1 MILTLGC
8 FSFSRHSAIRRDR
21 KMLAHAEIRFEP
33 LPFPSVVRSPERR
46 VPNSLLEDGKIRHL
60 TAHEHAFFEGDKES
74 HIYRIEAGLM
84 RLYRLLADGRRQ
96 IIAFRSAGDVIGI
109 GSHGKQFCSAEAVT
123 PVTLR
128 SLPLSVA
135 HRRIREE
142 PLFQAEYLNLLTNE
156 LAETRQ
162 QLAML
167 NKRSASERVAG
178 FISDHCR
185 RSRYTDRVELQVSR
199 NDIADLLGLTIETVS
214 RTLTRLRNQH
224 VIETPHAQSI
234 VITDLDRLEAL
245 ADGNCDCSNSGA
257 KSAKAGR

>member
-1 MILTLGC
+1 
-8 FSFSRHSAIRRDR
+8 
-21 KMLAHAEIRFEP
+21 MLADAEIKFQPLLFQPIGRPEP
-33 LPFPSVVRSPERR
+33 CKTD
-46 VPNSLLEDGKIRHL
+46 SLLEEGNIRHL
-60 TAHEHAFFEGDKES
+60 AAHEHAFFEGDTES

-123 PVTLR
+123 TTTLR

-142 PLFQAEYLNLLTNE
+142 PLFQSEYVNLLTNE
-156 LAETRQ
+156 LAEARQ

-167 NKRSASERVAG
+167 NKRSASERVAA
-178 FISDHCR
+178 FIADHSR
-185 RSRYTDRVELQVSR
+185 RSRHADRVELQVSR
-199 NDIADLLGLTIETVS
+199 NDIADYLGLTIETVS

-224 VIETPHAQSI
+224 VIETPLAQSI
-234 VITDLDRLEAL
+234 VIIDFDRLEDL
-245 ADGNCDCSNSGA
+245 AQGNCAYSQPAAKHSN
-257 KSAKAGR
+257 AGR

>member
-1 MILTLGC
+1 
-8 FSFSRHSAIRRDR
+8 
-21 KMLAHAEIRFEP
+21 MLAYAEIRFDPLHFQSVGRPEP
-33 LPFPSVVRSPERR
+33 CKT
-46 VPNSLLEDGKIRHL
+46 NSLLEEGNIRHL
-60 TAHEHAFFEGDKES
+60 APHEHAFFEGDTES

-123 PVTLR
+123 TVTLR

-142 PLFQAEYLNLLTNE
+142 PLFQSEYVNLLANE
-156 LAETRQ
+156 LAEARQ

-167 NKRSASERVAG
+167 NKRSASERVAA
-178 FISDHCR
+178 FIADHSR
-185 RSRYTDRVELQVSR
+185 RSRHADRVELQLSR
-199 NDIADLLGLTIETVS
+199 NDIADFLGLTIETVS

-224 VIETPHAQSI
+224 VIETPLAQSI
-234 VITDLDRLEAL
+234 VIIDFNRLEDL
-245 ADGNCDCSNSGA
+245 AQGNCACSQPVA
-257 KSAKAGR
+257 KHSNAGR

>member
-1 MILTLGC
+1 
-8 FSFSRHSAIRRDR
+8 
-21 KMLAHAEIRFEP
+21 MLARAEIRIDP

-46 VPNSLLEDGKIRHL
+46 VPNSLLEDGNIRHL
-60 TAHEHAFFEGDKES
+60 AAHEHAFFEGDKES

-142 PLFQAEYLNLLTNE
+142 PFFQSEYLNLLTNE
-156 LAETRQ
+156 LAEARQ

-167 NKRSASERVAG
+167 NKRSASERVAA
-178 FISDHCR
+178 F
-185 RSRYTDRVELQVSR
+185 
-199 NDIADLLGLTIETVS
+199 IAD
-214 RTLTRLRNQH
+214 H
-224 VIETPHAQSI
+224 PA
-234 VITDLDRLEAL
+234 
-245 ADGNCDCSNSGA
+245 
-257 KSAKAGR
+257 

>member
-1 MILTLGC
+1 MVLTLGC

-21 KMLAHAEIRFEP
+21 KMLVCEEIRIDP
-33 LPFPSVVRSPERR
+33 LPFPPLVRSHKRR
-46 VPNSLLEDGKIRHL
+46 ASNSLLEDGNIRHF
-60 TAHEHAFFEGDKES
+60 AANEHAFFEGDKES

-96 IIAFRSAGDVIGI
+96 IIAFRSAGNVIGI

-123 PVTLR
+123 AVTLR

-135 HRRIREE
+135 YRRIREE
-142 PLFQAEYLNLLTNE
+142 PFFQSEYLNLLSNE
-156 LAETRQ
+156 LAEARQ

-167 NKRSASERVAG
+167 NKRSASERVAA
-178 FISDHCR
+178 FIADHSR
-185 RSRYTDRVELQVSR
+185 RSPHADRVELQVSR
-199 NDIADLLGLTIETVS
+199 NDIADFLGLTIETVS

-234 VITDLDRLEAL
+234 IITDFDRLENL
-245 ADGNCDCSNSGA
+245 ANGNCDCSDSLARLVKVGI
-257 KSAKAGR
+257 

>member
-1 MILTLGC
+1 
-8 FSFSRHSAIRRDR
+8 
-21 KMLAHAEIRFEP
+21 MLADAETGNTP
-33 LPFPSVVRSPERR
+33 LPFQIVGGRPERKFA
-46 VPNSLLEDGKIRHL
+46 NSLLEGGSIRHL
-60 TAHEHAFFEGDKES
+60 AVHEHAFFEGDEES

-109 GSHGKQFCSAEAVT
+109 GSHGKQFCSAEALT
-123 PVTLR
+123 HVTLR

-142 PLFQAEYLNLLTNE
+142 PVFQSEYMDMLTNE
-156 LAETRQ
+156 LAEARL

-167 NKRSASERVAG
+167 NKRSATERVAG
-178 FISDHCR
+178 FIADHSR
-185 RSRYTDRVELQVSR
+185 RSRHVDQIELQVGRS
-199 NDIADLLGLTIETVS
+199 DIADFLGLTIETVS

-234 VITDLDRLEAL
+234 IIIDFDRLEEL
-245 ADGNCDCSNSGA
+245 ANGDCECPNSAA
-257 KSAKAGR
+257 KLVKAGR

>member
-1 MILTLGC
+1 VLTLGC
-8 FSFSRHSAIRRDR
+8 FSFLAIPRSGEDR
-21 KMLAHAEIRFEP
+21 KMLARAEIRIDP
-33 LPFPSVVRSPERR
+33 LPFPSVVRSPVRR
-46 VPNSLLEDGKIRHL
+46 APGSLLEDGNVRHL
-60 TAHEHAFFEGDKES
+60 APDEHAFFEGDKES

-142 PLFQAEYLNLLTNE
+142 PLFQSEYLNLLTNE
-156 LAETRQ
+156 LAETRR

-167 NKRSASERVAG
+167 NKRSASERVAA
-178 FISDHCR
+178 FIADHCR
-185 RSRYTDRVELQVSR
+185 RSRLADRVELQVSR
-199 NDIADLLGLTIETVS
+199 SDIADFLGLTIETVS

-234 VITDLDRLEAL
+234 VIIDFHRLEAL
-245 ADGNCDCSNSGA
+245 ATGNCDSKSVARSGRM
-257 KSAKAGR
+257 GR

>member
-1 MILTLGC
+1 
-8 FSFSRHSAIRRDR
+8 
-21 KMLAHAEIRFEP
+21 MLADAEIRVDP
-33 LPFPSVVRSPERR
+33 PPFPSVVRRLERR
-46 VPNSLLEDGKIRHL
+46 VPNSLLEDGNIRHL
-60 TAHEHAFFEGDKES
+60 RALEHAFFEGDKES
-74 HIYRIEAGLM
+74 HIYRVEAGLM

-142 PLFQAEYLNLLTNE
+142 PLFQSEYMKLLTNE
-156 LAETRQ
+156 LAEARQ

-167 NKRSASERVAG
+167 NKRSATERVAAV
-178 FISDHCR
+178 IADHSR
-185 RSRYTDRVELQVSR
+185 RSRHADRVELQVSR
-199 NDIADLLGLTIETVS
+199 TDIADFLGLTIETVS

-234 VITDLDRLEAL
+234 IIIDFDRLEAL
-245 ADGNCDCSNSGA
+245 ASGDCECPNSTS
-257 KSAKAGR
+257 KLLKAGR

>member
-1 MILTLGC
+1 
-8 FSFSRHSAIRRDR
+8 
-21 KMLAHAEIRFEP
+21 MLAHAEIRIDP

-46 VPNSLLEDGKIRHL
+46 IPNSLLEDGNIRHL
-60 TAHEHAFFEGDKES
+60 TVHEHAFFEGDKES

-96 IIAFRSAGDVIGI
+96 IIAFRSGGDVIGI
-109 GSHGKQFCSAEAVT
+109 ASHGKQFCSAEAVT

-142 PLFQAEYLNLLTNE
+142 PLFQSEYLNLLTNE
-156 LAETRQ
+156 LAEARQ

-167 NKRSASERVAG
+167 NKRSASERVAA
-178 FISDHCR
+178 FIADHSQ
-185 RSRYTDRVELQVSR
+185 RSRHAGQVELQVSR
-199 NDIADLLGLTIETVS
+199 TDIADFLGLTIETVS
-214 RTLTRLRNQH
+214 RTLTKLRNQH

-234 VITDLDRLEAL
+234 VIIDFDRLEAL
-245 ADGNCDCSNSGA
+245 ATGNCDCS
-257 KSAKAGR
+257 KSVARSARAGR

>member
-1 MILTLGC
+1 
-8 FSFSRHSAIRRDR
+8 
-21 KMLAHAEIRFEP
+21 MLACEEIRIDP
-33 LPFPSVVRSPERR
+33 LPFPPLVRNHERR
-46 VPNSLLEDGKIRHL
+46 GSNSLLEDGNIRHL
-60 TAHEHAFFEGDKES
+60 AANEHAFFEGDKES

-84 RLYRLLADGRRQ
+84 RLYRVLADGRRQ
-96 IIAFRSAGDVIGI
+96 IIAFRSTGNVIGI

-142 PLFQAEYLNLLTNE
+142 PLFQSEYLNLLSNE
-156 LAETRQ
+156 LAEARQ

-167 NKRSASERVAG
+167 NKRSALERVAA
-178 FISDHCR
+178 FIADHSR
-185 RSRYTDRVELQVSR
+185 RSCHADRVELQVSR
-199 NDIADLLGLTIETVS
+199 NDIADFLGLTIETVS

-234 VITDLDRLEAL
+234 VIIDFGRLEAL
-245 ADGNCDCSNSGA
+245 ANGNCNCSKSVA
-257 KSAKAGR
+257 KSVKAGR